1 MAHLSF
7 AILWEGTVL
16 KAVAQKG
23 FLLYNTEDLLRM
35 KGGLRATGRSFMT
48 HDLAII
54 NTFVLY
60 IGIMMAIGIYYYR
73 RTRNM
78 SDYFLGNR
86 KLGAWVTSLSA
97 EASDMS
103 GWMLMGVPGFAYLAG
118 LNAGWIAVGIALGTW
133 ANWHFIAARL
143 RRYTELA
150 DNALTL
156 PEFLQNRYLDR
167 TNLLR
172 IVPAIFIL
180 IFFVIY
186 TASGF
191 VSAGRLFE
199 TVFGMPYAYAVF
211 LGAGSVVFYT
221 LIGGFLAVSRT
232 DFIQGV
238 MMFFA
243 ILIVPIC
250 GAMESGGFLHVMDE
264 LQQVQSSMLQPLTK
278 PDGTTMGAIELISLL
293 AWGIGY
299 FGQPHILVR
308 FMAIRS
314 SKEIR
319 QATHIAMTWV
329 VLSLAA
335 AVAVGMVGRIYLTE
349 PLEGTASE
357 TVFLVMTNSLF
368 PSFVAGF
375 VLSAVLA
382 AIMSTASSQ
391 LLVAASAFAQDFYR
405 SLIRSSADQRELV
418 WISRA
423 SVLVIS
429 SLSVFIALSPNSF
442 ILDMVSYAWA
452 GFGAAFGPSLL
463 FSLFWRRTTRNG
475 VLAGIIVG
483 GLTVLI
489 WKQFALFGLYEIVPG
504 FLFSCLAI
512 WLVSYLGKAPDASI
526 QKTFDMVE
534 RSDI

>member
-1 MAHLSF
+1 
-7 AILWEGTVL
+7 
-16 KAVAQKG
+16 
-23 FLLYNTEDLLRM
+23 
-35 KGGLRATGRSFMT
+35 MT
-48 HDLAII
+48 HDLTII

-60 IGIMMAIGIYYYR
+60 IGIMMAIGVYYYR

-118 LNAGWIAVGIALGTW
+118 LNAGWIAVGIAIGTW
-133 ANWHFIAARL
+133 ANWHFVAARL
-143 RRYTELA
+143 RKYTELA

-156 PEFLQNRYLDR
+156 PEFLQNRYHDT

-172 IVPAIFIL
+172 IVPAVFIL

-199 TVFGMPYAYAVF
+199 TVFGIPYEYAIF
-211 LGAGSVVFYT
+211 IGAGSVIFYT
-221 LIGGFLAVSRT
+221 LVGGFLAVART
-232 DFIQGV
+232 DFIQGI

-243 ILIVPIC
+243 ILVVPIC
-250 GAMESGGFLHVMDE
+250 GTMASGGFERTLAE
-264 LQQVQSSMLQPLTK
+264 IGSVQASMLQPLTK
-278 PDGTTMGAIELISLL
+278 PDGSTLGAIELISLL

-308 FMAIRS
+308 FMAIRTS
-314 SKEIR
+314 GEIR

-335 AVAVGMVGRIYLTE
+335 AVAVGMVGRVYLTE
-349 PLEGTASE
+349 PLTGTASE
-357 TVFLVMTNSLF
+357 TVFLVMTNELF
-368 PSFVAGF
+368 PPIAAGLI
-375 VLSAVLA
+375 LSAVLA

-405 SLIRSSADQRELV
+405 TLIHKDAEQSELV

-423 SVLVIS
+423 SVLVIA
-429 SLSVFIALSPNSF
+429 SLAVFLGFNPNSF

-452 GFGAAFGPSLL
+452 GFGAAFGPAILM
-463 FSLFWRRTTRNG
+463 SLFWKRTTRNG
-475 VLAGIIVG
+475 VIAGIIVG
-483 GLTVLI
+483 GVTVLV

-504 FLFSCLAI
+504 FLLSLLAI
-512 WLVSYLGKAPDASI
+512 YGISLLGKPPAQDI
-526 QKTFDMVE
+526 QETFDAVGKS
-534 RSDI
+534 RI

>member
-1 MAHLSF
+1 
-7 AILWEGTVL
+7 
-16 KAVAQKG
+16 
-23 FLLYNTEDLLRM
+23 
-35 KGGLRATGRSFMT
+35 MT
-48 HDLAII
+48 HDLTII

-60 IGIMMAIGIYYYR
+60 IGIMMAIGVYYYR

-118 LNAGWIAVGIALGTW
+118 LNAGWIAVGIAIGTW
-133 ANWHFIAARL
+133 ANWHFVAARL
-143 RRYTELA
+143 RKYTELA

-156 PEFLQNRYLDR
+156 PEFLQNRYHDT

-199 TVFGMPYAYAVF
+199 TVFGIPYEYAIF
-211 LGAGSVVFYT
+211 IGAGSVIFYT
-221 LIGGFLAVSRT
+221 LVGGFLAVART
-232 DFIQGV
+232 DFIQGI

-243 ILIVPIC
+243 ILVVPIC
-250 GAMESGGFLHVMDE
+250 GTMASGGFERTLAE
-264 LQQVQSSMLQPLTK
+264 IASVQASMLQPLTK
-278 PDGTTMGAIELISLL
+278 PDGSTLGAIELISLL

-308 FMAIRS
+308 FMAIRTS
-314 SKEIR
+314 GEIR
-319 QATHIAMTWV
+319 RATHIAMTWV

-335 AVAVGMVGRIYLTE
+335 AVAVGMVGRVYLTE
-349 PLEGTASE
+349 PLTGTASE
-357 TVFLVMTNSLF
+357 TVFLVMTNELF
-368 PSFVAGF
+368 PPIAAGLI
-375 VLSAVLA
+375 LSAVLA

-405 SLIRSSADQRELV
+405 TLIHRDAEQTELV

-423 SVLVIS
+423 SVLVIA
-429 SLSVFIALSPNSF
+429 SLAVFLGFNPNSF

-452 GFGAAFGPSLL
+452 GFGAAFGPAILM
-463 FSLFWRRTTRNG
+463 SLFWKRTTRNG
-475 VLAGIIVG
+475 VIAGIIVG
-483 GLTVLI
+483 GVTVLV

-504 FLFSCLAI
+504 FLFSLFAI
-512 WLVSYLGKAPDASI
+512 YGISLLGEPPAQDI
-526 QKTFDMVE
+526 QETFDAVGKS
-534 RSDI
+534 RI

>member
-1 MAHLSF
+1 
-7 AILWEGTVL
+7 
-16 KAVAQKG
+16 
-23 FLLYNTEDLLRM
+23 
-35 KGGLRATGRSFMT
+35 MT
-48 HDLAII
+48 HDLTII

-60 IGIMMAIGIYYYR
+60 IGIMMAIGVYYYR

-118 LNAGWIAVGIALGTW
+118 LNAGWIAVGIAIGTW
-133 ANWHFIAARL
+133 ANWHFVAARL
-143 RRYTELA
+143 RKYTELA

-156 PEFLQNRYLDR
+156 PEFLQNRYHDT

-199 TVFGMPYAYAVF
+199 TVFGIPYEYAIF
-211 LGAGSVVFYT
+211 IGAGSVIFYT
-221 LIGGFLAVSRT
+221 LVGGFLAVART
-232 DFIQGV
+232 DFIQGI

-243 ILIVPIC
+243 ILVVPIC
-250 GAMESGGFLHVMDE
+250 GTMASGGFERTLAE
-264 LQQVQSSMLQPLTK
+264 IGSVQASMLQPLTK
-278 PDGTTMGAIELISLL
+278 PDGSTLGAIELISLL

-308 FMAIRS
+308 FMAIRTS
-314 SKEIR
+314 GEIR

-329 VLSLAA
+329 ILSLAA
-335 AVAVGMVGRIYLTE
+335 AVAVGMVGRVYLTE
-349 PLEGTASE
+349 PLTGTASE
-357 TVFLVMTNSLF
+357 TVFLVMTNELF
-368 PSFVAGF
+368 PPIAAGLI
-375 VLSAVLA
+375 LSAVLA

-405 SLIRSSADQRELV
+405 TLIHKDAEQSELV

-423 SVLVIS
+423 SVLVIA
-429 SLSVFIALSPNSF
+429 SLAVFLGFNPNSF

-452 GFGAAFGPSLL
+452 GFGAAFGPAILM
-463 FSLFWRRTTRNG
+463 SLFWKRTTRNG
-475 VLAGIIVG
+475 VIAGIIVG
-483 GLTVLI
+483 GVTVLV

-504 FLFSCLAI
+504 FLLSLLAI
-512 WLVSYLGKAPDASI
+512 YGISLLGEPPAQDI
-526 QKTFDMVE
+526 QETFDAVGKS
-534 RSDI
+534 RI

>member
-1 MAHLSF
+1 
-7 AILWEGTVL
+7 
-16 KAVAQKG
+16 
-23 FLLYNTEDLLRM
+23 
-35 KGGLRATGRSFMT
+35 MT
-48 HDLAII
+48 HDLTII

-60 IGIMMAIGIYYYR
+60 IGIMMAIGVYYYR

-118 LNAGWIAVGIALGTW
+118 LNAGWIAVGIAIGTW
-133 ANWHFIAARL
+133 ANWHFVAARL
-143 RRYTELA
+143 RKYTELA

-156 PEFLQNRYLDR
+156 PEFLQNRYHDT

-199 TVFGMPYAYAVF
+199 TVFGIPYEYAIF
-211 LGAGSVVFYT
+211 IGAGSVIFYT
-221 LIGGFLAVSRT
+221 LVGGFLAVART
-232 DFIQGV
+232 DFIQGI

-243 ILIVPIC
+243 ILVVPIC
-250 GAMESGGFLHVMDE
+250 GTMANGGFERTLAE
-264 LQQVQSSMLQPLTK
+264 IGSVQASMLQPLTK
-278 PDGTTMGAIELISLL
+278 SDGSTLGAIELISLL

-308 FMAIRS
+308 FMAIRTS
-314 SKEIR
+314 GEIR
-319 QATHIAMTWV
+319 RATHIAMTWV
-329 VLSLAA
+329 ILSLAA
-335 AVAVGMVGRIYLTE
+335 AVAVGMVGRVFLTQE
-349 PLEGTASE
+349 LSGTASE
-357 TVFLVMTNSLF
+357 TVFLVMTNELF
-368 PSFVAGF
+368 PPIAAGLI
-375 VLSAVLA
+375 LSAVLA

-405 SLIRSSADQRELV
+405 TLIHKDAEQSELV

-423 SVLVIS
+423 SVLVIA
-429 SLSVFIALSPNSF
+429 SLAVFLGFNPNSF

-452 GFGAAFGPSLL
+452 GFGAAFGPAILM
-463 FSLFWRRTTRNG
+463 SLFWKRTTRNG
-475 VLAGIIVG
+475 VIAGIIVG
-483 GLTVLI
+483 GVTVLV

-504 FLFSCLAI
+504 FLLSLLAI
-512 WLVSYLGKAPDASI
+512 YGISLLGEPPAQDI
-526 QKTFDMVE
+526 QETFDAVGKS
-534 RSDI
+534 RI

>member
-1 MAHLSF
+1 
-7 AILWEGTVL
+7 
-16 KAVAQKG
+16 
-23 FLLYNTEDLLRM
+23 
-35 KGGLRATGRSFMT
+35 MT
-48 HDLAII
+48 HDLTII

-60 IGIMMAIGIYYYR
+60 IGIMMAIGVYYYR

-118 LNAGWIAVGIALGTW
+118 LNAGWIAVGIAIGTW
-133 ANWHFIAARL
+133 ANWHFVAARL
-143 RRYTELA
+143 RKYTELA

-156 PEFLQNRYLDR
+156 PEFLQNRYHDT

-199 TVFGMPYAYAVF
+199 TVFGIPYEYAIF
-211 LGAGSVVFYT
+211 IGAGSVIFYT
-221 LIGGFLAVSRT
+221 LVGGFLAVART
-232 DFIQGV
+232 DFIQGI

-243 ILIVPIC
+243 ILVVPIC
-250 GAMESGGFLHVMDE
+250 GTMASGGFERTLAE
-264 LQQVQSSMLQPLTK
+264 IASVQASMLQPLTK
-278 PDGTTMGAIELISLL
+278 PDGSTLGAIELISLL

-308 FMAIRS
+308 FMAIRTS
-314 SKEIR
+314 GEIR

-335 AVAVGMVGRIYLTE
+335 AVAVGMVGRVYLTE
-349 PLEGTASE
+349 PLTGTASE
-357 TVFLVMTNSLF
+357 TVFLVMTNELF
-368 PSFVAGF
+368 PPIAAGLI
-375 VLSAVLA
+375 LSAVLA

-405 SLIRSSADQRELV
+405 TLIHKDAEQSELV

-423 SVLVIS
+423 SVLVIA
-429 SLSVFIALSPNSF
+429 SLAIFLGFNPNSF

-452 GFGAAFGPSLL
+452 GFGAAFGPAILM
-463 FSLFWRRTTRNG
+463 SLFWKRTTRNG
-475 VLAGIIVG
+475 VIAGIIVG
-483 GLTVLI
+483 GVTVLV

-504 FLFSCLAI
+504 FLLSLLAI
-512 WLVSYLGKAPDASI
+512 YGISLLGEPPAQDI
-526 QKTFDMVE
+526 QETFDAVGKS
-534 RSDI
+534 RI

>member
-1 MAHLSF
+1 L
-7 AILWEGTVL
+7 
-16 KAVAQKG
+16 
-23 FLLYNTEDLLRM
+23 
-35 KGGLRATGRSFMT
+35 T
-48 HDLAII
+48 HDLTII

-60 IGIMMAIGIYYYR
+60 IGIMMAIGVYYYR

-118 LNAGWIAVGIALGTW
+118 LNAGWIAVGIAIGTW
-133 ANWHFIAARL
+133 ANWHFVAARL
-143 RRYTELA
+143 RKYTELA

-156 PEFLQNRYLDR
+156 PEFLQNRYHDT

-199 TVFGMPYAYAVF
+199 TVFGIPYEYAIF
-211 LGAGSVVFYT
+211 IGAGSVIFYT
-221 LIGGFLAVSRT
+221 LVGGFLAVART
-232 DFIQGV
+232 DFIQGI

-243 ILIVPIC
+243 ILVVPIC
-250 GAMESGGFLHVMDE
+250 GTMASGGFERTLAE
-264 LQQVQSSMLQPLTK
+264 IGSVQASMLQPLTK
-278 PDGTTMGAIELISLL
+278 PDGSTLGAIELISLL

-308 FMAIRS
+308 FMAIRTS
-314 SKEIR
+314 GEIR
-319 QATHIAMTWV
+319 RATHIAMTWV

-335 AVAVGMVGRIYLTE
+335 AVAVGMVGRVYLTE
-349 PLEGTASE
+349 PLTGTASE
-357 TVFLVMTNSLF
+357 TVFLVMTNELF
-368 PSFVAGF
+368 PPIAAGLI
-375 VLSAVLA
+375 LSAVLA

-405 SLIRSSADQRELV
+405 TLIHKDAEQTELV

-423 SVLVIS
+423 SVLVIA
-429 SLSVFIALSPNSF
+429 SLAVFLGFNPNSF

-452 GFGAAFGPSLL
+452 GFGAAFGPAILM
-463 FSLFWRRTTRNG
+463 SLFWKRTTRNG
-475 VLAGIIVG
+475 VIAGIIVG
-483 GLTVLI
+483 GVTVLV

-504 FLFSCLAI
+504 FLFSLLAI
-512 WLVSYLGKAPDASI
+512 YGISLLGNPPAQDI
-526 QKTFDMVE
+526 QETFDAVGKS
-534 RSDI
+534 RI

>member
-1 MAHLSF
+1 
-7 AILWEGTVL
+7 
-16 KAVAQKG
+16 
-23 FLLYNTEDLLRM
+23 
-35 KGGLRATGRSFMT
+35 
-48 HDLAII
+48 
-54 NTFVLY
+54 
-60 IGIMMAIGIYYYR
+60 
-73 RTRNM
+73 M

-118 LNAGWIAVGIALGTW
+118 LNAGWIAVGIAIGTW
-133 ANWHFIAARL
+133 ANWHFVAARL
-143 RRYTELA
+143 RKYTELA

-156 PEFLQNRYLDR
+156 PEFLQNRYHDT

-199 TVFGMPYAYAVF
+199 TVFGIPYEYAIF
-211 LGAGSVVFYT
+211 IGAGSVIFYT
-221 LIGGFLAVSRT
+221 LVGGFLAVART
-232 DFIQGV
+232 DFIQGI

-243 ILIVPIC
+243 ILVVPIC
-250 GAMESGGFLHVMDE
+250 GTMASGGFERALAE
-264 LQQVQSSMLQPLTK
+264 IASVQASMLQPLTK
-278 PDGTTMGAIELISLL
+278 PDGSTLGAIELISLL

-308 FMAIRS
+308 FMAIRTS
-314 SKEIR
+314 GEIR

-335 AVAVGMVGRIYLTE
+335 AVAVGMVGRVYLTE
-349 PLEGTASE
+349 PLTGTASE
-357 TVFLVMTNSLF
+357 TVFLVMTNELF
-368 PSFVAGF
+368 PPIAAGLI
-375 VLSAVLA
+375 LSAVLA

-405 SLIRSSADQRELV
+405 TLIHKDAEQSELV

-423 SVLVIS
+423 SVLVIA
-429 SLSVFIALSPNSF
+429 SLAVFLGFNPNSF

-452 GFGAAFGPSLL
+452 GFGAAFGPAILM
-463 FSLFWRRTTRNG
+463 SLFWKRTTRNG
-475 VLAGIIVG
+475 VIAGIIVG
-483 GLTVLI
+483 GVTVLV

-504 FLFSCLAI
+504 FLLSLLAI
-512 WLVSYLGKAPDASI
+512 YGISLLGEPPAQDI
-526 QKTFDMVE
+526 QETFDAVGKS
-534 RSDI
+534 RI

>member
-1 MAHLSF
+1 
-7 AILWEGTVL
+7 
-16 KAVAQKG
+16 
-23 FLLYNTEDLLRM
+23 
-35 KGGLRATGRSFMT
+35 MT
-48 HDLAII
+48 HDLTII

-60 IGIMMAIGIYYYR
+60 IGIMMAIGVYYYR

-118 LNAGWIAVGIALGTW
+118 LNAGWIAVGIAIGTW
-133 ANWHFIAARL
+133 ANWHFVAARL
-143 RRYTELA
+143 RKYTELA

-156 PEFLQNRYLDR
+156 PEFLQNRYHDT

-199 TVFGMPYAYAVF
+199 TVFGIPYEYAIF
-211 LGAGSVVFYT
+211 IGAGSVIFYT
-221 LIGGFLAVSRT
+221 LVGGFLAVART
-232 DFIQGV
+232 DFIQGI

-243 ILIVPIC
+243 ILVVPIC
-250 GAMESGGFLHVMDE
+250 GTMANGGFERTLAE
-264 LQQVQSSMLQPLTK
+264 IGSVQASMLQPLTK
-278 PDGTTMGAIELISLL
+278 SDGSTLGAIELISLL

-308 FMAIRS
+308 FMAIRT
-314 SKEIR
+314 SKEVK

-329 VLSLAA
+329 ILSLAA
-335 AVAVGMVGRIYLTE
+335 AVAVGMVGRVFLTQE
-349 PLEGTASE
+349 LSGTASE
-357 TVFLVMTNSLF
+357 TVFLVMTNELF
-368 PSFVAGF
+368 PPIAAGLI
-375 VLSAVLA
+375 LSAVLA

-405 SLIRSSADQRELV
+405 TLIHKDAEQSELV

-423 SVLVIS
+423 SVLVIA
-429 SLSVFIALSPNSF
+429 SLAIFLGFNPNSF

-452 GFGAAFGPSLL
+452 GFGAAFGPALL
-463 FSLFWRRTTRNG
+463 MSLFWRHTTKYG
-475 VLAGIIVG
+475 VLVGIIVG
-483 GLTVLI
+483 GVTVLV
-489 WKQFALFGLYEIVPG
+489 WKQYALFGLYEIVPG
-504 FLFSCLAI
+504 FLFSTIAI
-512 WLVSYLGKAPDASI
+512 WAVSWLDRVPEASI
-526 QKTFDMVE
+526 LETFDKVGK
-534 RSDI
+534 SKI

>member
-1 MAHLSF
+1 
-7 AILWEGTVL
+7 
-16 KAVAQKG
+16 
-23 FLLYNTEDLLRM
+23 
-35 KGGLRATGRSFMT
+35 
-48 HDLAII
+48 
-54 NTFVLY
+54 
-60 IGIMMAIGIYYYR
+60 MMAIGVYYYR

-118 LNAGWIAVGIALGTW
+118 LNAGWIAVGIAIGTW
-133 ANWHFIAARL
+133 ANWHFVAARL
-143 RRYTELA
+143 RKYTELA

-156 PEFLQNRYLDR
+156 PEFLQNRYHDT

-199 TVFGMPYAYAVF
+199 TVFGIPYEYAIF
-211 LGAGSVVFYT
+211 IGAGSVIFYT
-221 LIGGFLAVSRT
+221 LVGGFLAVART
-232 DFIQGV
+232 DFIQGI

-243 ILIVPIC
+243 ILVVPIC
-250 GAMESGGFLHVMDE
+250 GTMASGGFERALAE
-264 LQQVQSSMLQPLTK
+264 IASVQASMLQPLTK
-278 PDGTTMGAIELISLL
+278 PDGSTLGAIELISLL

-308 FMAIRS
+308 FMAIRTS
-314 SKEIR
+314 GEIR

-335 AVAVGMVGRIYLTE
+335 AVAVGMVGRVYLTE
-349 PLEGTASE
+349 PLTGTASE
-357 TVFLVMTNSLF
+357 TVFLVMTNELF
-368 PSFVAGF
+368 PPIAAGLI
-375 VLSAVLA
+375 LSAVLA

-405 SLIRSSADQRELV
+405 TLIHKDAEQSELV

-423 SVLVIS
+423 SVLVIA
-429 SLSVFIALSPNSF
+429 SLAVFLGFNPNSF

-452 GFGAAFGPSLL
+452 GFGAAFGPAILM
-463 FSLFWRRTTRNG
+463 SLFWKRTTRNG
-475 VLAGIIVG
+475 VIAGIIVG
-483 GLTVLI
+483 GVTVLV

-504 FLFSCLAI
+504 FLLSLLAI
-512 WLVSYLGKAPDASI
+512 YGISLLGEPPAQDI
-526 QKTFDMVE
+526 QETFDAVGKS
-534 RSDI
+534 RI